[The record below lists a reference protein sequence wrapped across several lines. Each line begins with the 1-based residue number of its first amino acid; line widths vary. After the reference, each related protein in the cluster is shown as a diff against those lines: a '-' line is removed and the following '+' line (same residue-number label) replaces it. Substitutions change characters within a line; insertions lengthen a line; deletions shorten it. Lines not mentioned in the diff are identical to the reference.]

1 MGMFSSDEK
10 EDIMLMQEHHKAE
23 DELRNRIIELETKNS
38 NLLNTVKILEE
49 SNKAIKERAASLEK
63 LKECMSKIID
73 IQRTW
78 VPTDEDKITLDDF
91 LNRQQR
97 IFQNKVNHGFNVT
110 NIYQEARY
118 ILEEVTEL
126 MRAIEKNDREN
137 MIEEL
142 ADIIIFTY
150 GCAEVARLGSLDAKI
165 FEKMALNEKR
175 VYKQTDEGDFVKTGV
190 KED

>member
-1 MGMFSSDEK
+1 MGMFSNDKK
-10 EDIMLMQEHHKAE
+10 EDIMIKQGNNAIE
-23 DELRNRIIELETKNS
+23 DYLRSRIIELETKNS

-63 LKECMSKIID
+63 LKECMSKIFD
-73 IQRTW
+73 MQRTLAS
-78 VPTDEDKITLDDF
+78 TDEDKITLDDF

-175 VYKQTDEGDFVKTGV
+175 VYKQTDEGDFVKTGL